1 MEKQKNRWLILIAA
15 ILINVSLGTGYVWS
29 IFQKALLE
37 VNKDAGWLQTQT
49 ALAFSISFAM
59 VPVAMTIFGPVIDRQ
74 GPKKVVFLAGIL
86 FGSGMILTGFFAHSI
101 PVLYVTYGIILGLGI
116 GAGYG
121 AATSTT
127 VKWFP
132 DKKGLAGGLTAA
144 GFGSGA
150 VFLGPIITSLINGV
164 GIYNTFIYLGF
175 VLLLVI
181 VGASFFM
188 EKPPTPTTQGAVTST
203 NDKTVGE
210 MIKDVNFWILFVV
223 YAMAATAGMMVIS
236 QQVQVTGF
244 YELLTPATGIVIII
258 GVTNTVGRIFWGAV
272 SDKLGRYLTVIAM
285 FIVSGSGLVLLNF
298 NKTLGA
304 FAGVVGLVFVALSF
318 GGFLG
323 AFPGITAEN
332 WGVKNASANYGVMF
346 FAYGIAAIA
355 GPILATSLFSKEAGY
370 SYAFIG
376 STVMAVVGVLLTLL
390 YMSRRKTNK

>member
-37 VNKDAGWLQTQT
+37 FNKDAGWVQTQT

-59 VPVAMTIFGPVIDRQ
+59 VPVAMTVFGPIVDRQ
-74 GPKKVVFLAGIL
+74 GPKKIVFLSGIL
-86 FGSGMILTGFFAHSI
+86 FGSGMILTGLFAHSI
-101 PVLYVTYGIILGLGI
+101 PVLYLTYGVILGLGI

-150 VFLGPIITSLINGV
+150 VFLGPIITNLIGSVGV
-164 GIYNTFIYLGF
+164 YNTFVYLGI
-175 VLLLVI
+175 VLLVVI

-188 EKPPTPTTQGAVTST
+188 EKPPTPAQAPGVVASS
-203 NDKTVGE
+203 NDKNVGQ
-210 MIKDVNFWILFVV
+210 MIKDVNFWLLFIV
-223 YAMAATAGMMVIS
+223 YAMAATAGMMIIS

-244 YELLTPATGIVIII
+244 YKILDPATSIVIII
-258 GVTNTVGRIFWGAV
+258 GITNTLGRIFWGTV

-285 FIVSGSGLVLLNF
+285 FVVSGGGLILLNF
-298 NKTLGA
+298 NQTLGS
-304 FAGVVGLVFVALSF
+304 FAGVLGLVAVALSF

-346 FAYGIAAIA
+346 FAYGIAAIV
-355 GPILATSLFSKEAGY
+355 GPILATSLFSPEKGY
-370 SYAFIG
+370 SMAFIV
-376 STVMAVVGVLLTLL
+376 STGMALLGILITLF
-390 YMSRRKTNK
+390 YMSRKKK